1 MRIPCSAA
9 GSAQGEILGWGD
21 PSPPNI
27 LIYQIL
33 KCLSNW
39 SIAEYQISKVLLV
52 YIRKQMTYSASLKL
66 KGLMTRHWFQRISTR
81 KAQDHCQPGVLCLY
95 LFLSLYSLYRVQR
108 NCRPGKAGPAVSRS
122 EDETLPLLCIACV
135 IIMESCSQGSIQ
147 EI

>member
-95 LFLSLYSLYRVQR
+95 LFCLYIHCTEFSEIVGQEKQDQPLAVQR
-108 NCRPGKAGPAVSRS
+108 TRLCHFCALPAS
-122 EDETLPLLCIACV
+122 
-135 IIMESCSQGSIQ
+135 
-147 EI
+147 